1 MISEPF
7 KCRSLSA
14 FDISDRISVPA
25 HFFLLSFS
33 NLPPIYISLSLFDSI
48 NNDTVINLEEARSL
62 FFFFLCRSF
71 VDFDVVAQS
80 PRRDLRTEEGRKK
93 DFQSVQVCVARH
105 EARVARAKL
114 RLSQQAFSR
123 EKLEAD
129 WSSVLEVK
137 PIRYGGAREMVMT
150 MVPRW

>member
-1 MISEPF
+1 M
-7 KCRSLSA
+7 SL
-14 FDISDRISVPA
+14 RN
-25 HFFLLSFS
+25 LLAEI
-33 NLPPIYISLSLFDSI
+33 L
-48 NNDTVINLEEARSL
+48 
-62 FFFFLCRSF
+62 
-71 VDFDVVAQS
+71 
-80 PRRDLRTEEGRKK
+80 GRKREGK
-93 DFQSVQVCVARH
+93 KIFSQRAWIDGTGVQVCGARH